1 MLILPTILA
10 PHDWHHNGRIS
21 HDLHAEIEGR
31 PESSGFFGG
40 SSKSSRSSS
49 PSPRDSRLKSAPLSI
64 TRQETF
70 LPKAP
75 PYTECDE
82 DQSHDDWLKGTVKA
96 RRTVLTIYNPN
107 PSGGVNSVNDRVA
120 DDVPSL
126 GMYEVDFI
134 SDVVSSV
141 R

>member
-10 PHDWHHNGRIS
+10 PHD
-21 HDLHAEIEGR
+21 
-31 PESSGFFGG
+31 
-40 SSKSSRSSS
+40 
-49 PSPRDSRLKSAPLSI
+49 
-64 TRQETF
+64 
-70 LPKAP
+70 P